1 MGFRCGF
8 VGLPNVGKSTL
19 FNALTRAQVESANFP
34 FCTIDPNTGS
44 IPVPEPRLEALARI
58 TQPERIVPCQ
68 MTFIDIAGLI
78 EGSSKGEGLGNKF
91 LANIRETEAIAH
103 VVRCFEDESVVHVG
117 GKVSP
122 EDDIEIINT
131 ELLLSDLDVVTRV
144 HRNLTKVARAR
155 QKEALRA
162 LPVVSKALERLEDG
176 VALRSENWNEGELT
190 ILEPYRFLTL
200 KPVMYIANTSE
211 DMSDSASYLS
221 AVNEIANKESAKV
234 VAVSSRLE
242 AEISQLP
249 ACERAEYLELMALEE
264 TGLDRVIRQGY
275 DLLDLHHYFTAG
287 PKEVRAWTIPKGT
300 RAAAAAGKIHTD
312 FEKGFIRAEV
322 IAYED
327 YVENDG
333 ENGAKSRGLLRL
345 EGRDYIVQDGDVMH
359 FRFNV

>member
-1 MGFRCGF
+1 
-8 VGLPNVGKSTL
+8 
-19 FNALTRAQVESANFP
+19 
-34 FCTIDPNTGS
+34 
-44 IPVPEPRLEALARI
+44 
-58 TQPERIVPCQ
+58 
-68 MTFIDIAGLI
+68 
-78 EGSSKGEGLGNKF
+78 
-91 LANIRETEAIAH
+91 
-103 VVRCFEDESVVHVG
+103 
-117 GKVSP
+117 
-122 EDDIEIINT
+122 
-131 ELLLSDLDVVTRV
+131 
-144 HRNLTKVARAR
+144 
-155 QKEALRA
+155 
-162 LPVVSKALERLEDG
+162 

>member
-1 MGFRCGF
+1 
-8 VGLPNVGKSTL
+8 
-19 FNALTRAQVESANFP
+19 
-34 FCTIDPNTGS
+34 
-44 IPVPEPRLEALARI
+44 
-58 TQPERIVPCQ
+58 
-68 MTFIDIAGLI
+68 
-78 EGSSKGEGLGNKF
+78 
-91 LANIRETEAIAH
+91 
-103 VVRCFEDESVVHVG
+103 
-117 GKVSP
+117 VSP